1 MTDEQMKAECIR
13 MIEENSD
20 YLMQPIYEAVKIL
33 TGSGRGL
40 EALKGIIIRDVVGIE
55 SERTISCI
63 SSFIKGLTGT
73 WKTDAQKSALN
84 SGNRSERGSGKAATI
99 NRKK

>member
-1 MTDEQMKAECIR
+1 MTDEQMKAESIR

-40 EALKGIIIRDVVGIE
+40 EALKGIIIRDVVRIE
-55 SERTISCI
+55 SERTLSCI
-63 SSFIKGLTGT
+63 SSFMKGLTGSF
-73 WKTDAQKSALN
+73 KK
-84 SGNRSERGSGKAATI
+84 RGTAE
-99 NRKK
+99 

>member
-33 TGSGRGL
+33 TGNGADL

-55 SERTISCI
+55 SERALSCI
-63 SSFIKGLTGT
+63 SSFMKGLTGSF
-73 WKTDAQKSALN
+73 KK
-84 SGNRSERGSGKAATI
+84 RGTAE
-99 NRKK
+99 